1 MPLGTPTLT
10 VEVNPAGY
18 TILVLTCTGA
28 TTGTIKRVTPQG
40 SINVRGATNSDLS
53 SGTIYSSDYEIPQ
66 SYEISYW
73 AEVGD
78 GTTTKTTGVVTAGG
92 LNRGVDWL
100 APLGEPLNG
109 MAINVES
116 IESLTYETTSDTA
129 LILNRRDPVVVTW
142 GRHLPRGEITFI
154 TLTDQ
159 ERLDLH
165 AVLASARIVLF
176 QPRIG
181 FGFEEPL
188 FLSVGEVREE
198 RPAALGREQARRWSL
213 DVQLTAPPPPQFTIN
228 LGALWQDVLASGDT
242 WNDIFQAGGTWFD
255 LTGV

>member
-10 VEVNPAGY
+10 VEVDQQGY
-18 TILVLTCTGA
+18 SVLVLSCTGA

-40 SINVRGATNSDLS
+40 SINVRGATNADLS
-53 SGTIYSSDYEIPQ
+53 SGTIYCTDYEIPQ
-66 SYEISYW
+66 SFELSYW
-73 AEVGD
+73 AEVKD
-78 GTTTKTTGVVTAGG
+78 ANTSSTTLVVTVNG
-92 LNRGVDWL
+92 LNRGVDWI

-109 MAINVES
+109 IPINVES
-116 IESLTYETTSDTA
+116 IDTLTHQTTSDVA
-129 LILNRRDPVVVTW
+129 KVLNRPDPVVVTW
-142 GRHLPRGEITFI
+142 GRHLPRGEINLI

-159 ERLDLH
+159 ERIDLH
-165 AVLASARIVLF
+165 AVLESGRLVLF

-188 FLSVGEVREE
+188 YLAISDVRES
-198 RPAALGREQARRWSL
+198 RPAALGREQARKWSL

-228 LGALWQDVLASGDT
+228 LGDNWQEVLDSGDL
-242 WNDIFQAGGTWFD
+242 WNDLLQAGGTWFD

>member
-10 VEVNPAGY
+10 VELNAAGY
-18 TILVLTCTGA
+18 TVLVLSCTGA
-28 TTGTIKRVTPQG
+28 TTGTIKRVTPAG
-40 SINVRGATNSDLS
+40 SINVRGATNADLS
-53 SGTIYSSDYEIPQ
+53 SGTVYCTDYEIPQ
-66 SYEISYW
+66 SYELSYW
-73 AEVGD
+73 AEVKD
-78 GTTTKTTGVVTAGG
+78 ASTSKTTAVVTVGG
-92 LNRGVDWL
+92 LNRGVDWV

-109 MAINVES
+109 MAVNVES

-129 LILNRRDPVVVTW
+129 MVLNRRDPVVVTW
-142 GRHLPRGEITFI
+142 GRHLPRGEISLI

-159 ERLDLH
+159 QRIDLQ
-165 AVLASARIVLF
+165 AVLSSGRLLLF

-188 FLSVGEVREE
+188 YLAVSEVREV

-213 DVQLTAPPPPQFTIN
+213 DVQLTAPPPPQFTIA
-228 LGALWQDVLASGDT
+228 LGNSWQDVVDSGDL
-242 WNDIFQAGGTWFD
+242 WDDVFQAGGTWFD